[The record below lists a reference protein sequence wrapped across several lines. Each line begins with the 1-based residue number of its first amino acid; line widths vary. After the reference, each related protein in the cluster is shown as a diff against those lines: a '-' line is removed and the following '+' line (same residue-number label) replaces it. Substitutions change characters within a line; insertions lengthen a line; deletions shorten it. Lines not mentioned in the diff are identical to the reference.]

1 MKVILLED
9 VSGTGKMGDV
19 VKVSDGFARNMLFPK
34 KLAMEATKKNMKDL
48 EMRRKKMARE
58 QAENLGQAK
67 DQAEILEKLSVT
79 IKSKAGEGGKLFG
92 SITSKDIADAAK
104 DQHGIDIDKRKVQ
117 LDSPIKTAGET
128 AVDIKLYPEVTA
140 TLKVIVEVE

>member
-9 VSGTGKMGDV
+9 ISGTGKMGEV
-19 VKVSDGFARNMLFPK
+19 IKVSDGFARNMLFPK
-34 KLAMEATKKNMKDL
+34 NLAVEATKKNMKDL
-48 EMRRKKMARE
+48 EQKRKKMAKE

-67 DQAEILEKLSVT
+67 DQAEMLEKLSVT

-104 DQHGIDIDKRKVQ
+104 EQHGIDIDKRKIQ
-117 LDSPIKTAGET
+117 LDSPIKMSGET
-128 AVDIKLYPEVTA
+128 TVEIKLYPEVVA
-140 TLKVIVEVE
+140 KLKVIVEVE